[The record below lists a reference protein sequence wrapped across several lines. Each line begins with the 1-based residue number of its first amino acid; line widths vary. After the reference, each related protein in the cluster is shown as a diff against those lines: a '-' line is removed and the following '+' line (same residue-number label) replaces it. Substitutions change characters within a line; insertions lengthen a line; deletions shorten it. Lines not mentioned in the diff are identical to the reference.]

1 MKRLALNQ
9 LNQPLNHLMLLLMA
23 AQQSDSCNQYL
34 REVPWQNQHQVY
46 ATLQVHR
53 PDFQRQIA
61 RSV

>member
-1 MKRLALNQ
+1 
-9 LNQPLNHLMLLLMA
+9 MLLLMA